1 MHWNN
6 SGRNPSPC
14 GKDCQERLP
23 QSKCRATCARF
34 KAYEAE
40 RAKVYEARARGIHIN
55 DQEKTRRQIAR
66 TYAPISVRV
75 NRAREEK
82 EKNRDYYNQNQNK
95 KLWKQANEE
104 EK

>member
-14 GKDCQERLP
+14 TKTCPERLP
-23 QSKCRATCARF
+23 QSACRPTCKRF
-34 KAYEAE
+34 KIYEAGRME
-40 RAKVYEARARGIHIN
+40 KYKARANAVHIN
-55 DQEKTRRQIAR
+55 DQEKSRRQIAR